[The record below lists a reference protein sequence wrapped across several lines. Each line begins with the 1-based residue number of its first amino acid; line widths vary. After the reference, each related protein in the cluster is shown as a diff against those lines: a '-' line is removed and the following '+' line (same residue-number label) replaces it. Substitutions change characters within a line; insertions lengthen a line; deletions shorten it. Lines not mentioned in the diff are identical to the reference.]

1 LNSRYTP
8 PAKLEAGD
16 YPLNGGVYDRG
27 AMTLHAL
34 KLKTGDALFYKILR
48 TYLERYKFS
57 NAFNQDFVNIVNELA
72 GKKVK
77 VFLESWLYDESVP
90 DFPEMGLYAKEYQ
103 LGADFK

>member
-1 LNSRYTP
+1 MLNP
-8 PAKLEAGD
+8 
-16 YPLNGGVYDRG
+16 GVYYRG

-34 KLKTGDALFYKILR
+34 KLKTGEELFYKFLR

-72 GKKVK
+72 GEKVK
-77 VFLESWLYDESVP
+77 IFLESWLYDDNVP
-90 DFPEMGLYAKEYQ
+90 DFPEMDLYAKDFQ